1 MNEEVRREREITI
14 SDQEYIDLIAA
25 RERMYILW
33 NYMTSDDYKSN
44 DVIKLILG
52 IRDVKV
58 NEGGE
63 ADA

>member
-14 SDQEYIDLIAA
+14 SEQEYIDLIAA

-33 NYMTSDDYKSN
+33 QYMTSDDYKSD

-52 IRDVKV
+52 IRGIKADV
-58 NEGGE
+58 GGE
-63 ADA
+63 VDG